1 MQPVTYDLIEPNVA
15 ELDAVGDRVN
25 VVWKCPV
32 SGSVV
37 GESYG
42 VMKSNQTADAVKA
55 AVTKSIVGSVLQS
68 ILDSIGST
76 IGGMTGKVARAAAI
90 PTAQGVIRSATAPKY
105 TEAMRRKAVVEAFK
119 AVESK
124 FHWDEDRGMFVA

>member
-1 MQPVTYDLIEPNVA
+1 MPPVTYDLIEPNVA

-42 VMKSNQTADAVKA
+42 IMQRNQTSDAVKA
-55 AVTKSIVGSVLQS
+55 AVTKSIVGSILQS
-68 ILDSIGST
+68 ILETVASSV
-76 IGGMTGKVARAAAI
+76 GGMTGKVARAAAI
-90 PTAQGVIRSATAPKY
+90 PTAQGVIRAGTAPKY
-105 TEAMRRKAVVEAFK
+105 TEAMRRKAVVDAFK

-124 FHWDEDRGMFVA
+124 FHWDEDRGMFVT